1 MTQPT
6 PPPRRAYPSD
16 LSNEEWAA
24 IEPLIPPAK
33 AHPNLQVPLHSRRE
47 IMNAIRYRTRTG
59 CSWRMLP
66 HDFPPW
72 HTVYNTYDLWAKT
85 GVMKDI
91 NDEFAARARTL
102 EGRGEEPTA
111 AILDSQSVKGTV
123 QSRDCGYDAGKK
135 VKGRKRHVLVD
146 TLGFILALAITP
158 ASVQDRDMAGPVV
171 ERALLEHSYIHKV
184 WADGIYTGQVIE
196 DLRQTVD
203 IEVVKRP
210 RDASGFVVLPR
221 RWVVERTF
229 GWMERF
235 RLLSREYE
243 RTVSSSTADIYCA
256 MSMILARR
264 ITSAY
269 RSSAEHHGSA

>member
-1 MTQPT
+1 M
-6 PPPRRAYPSD
+6 
-16 LSNEEWAA
+16 

-33 AHPNLQVPLHSRRE
+33 AHPNLQVPKHSRRE

-72 HTVYNTYDLWAKT
+72 KTVSNTYDLWAQT
-85 GVMKDI
+85 GVMKDV
-91 NDEFAARARTL
+91 NDELARRTRAR

-111 AILDSQSVKGTV
+111 AILDSQSVKGSV
-123 QSRDCGYDAGKK
+123 QARDSGYDAGKK

-146 TLGFILALAITP
+146 TLGLILALAVTA

-171 ERALLEHSYIHKV
+171 RQALLEHSYIHKV
-184 WADGIYTGQVIE
+184 WTDGIYTGQAIE
-196 DLRQTVD
+196 DLRQIVD

-210 RDASGFVVLPR
+210 KEASGFVVLPR
-221 RWVVERTF
+221 RWVVERTL
-229 GWMERF
+229 GWTERF

-243 RTVSSSTADIYCA
+243 RTVSSSCADIYCA

-264 ITSAY
+264 LTSAY
-269 RSSAEHHGSA
+269 RSSDKHHGFT